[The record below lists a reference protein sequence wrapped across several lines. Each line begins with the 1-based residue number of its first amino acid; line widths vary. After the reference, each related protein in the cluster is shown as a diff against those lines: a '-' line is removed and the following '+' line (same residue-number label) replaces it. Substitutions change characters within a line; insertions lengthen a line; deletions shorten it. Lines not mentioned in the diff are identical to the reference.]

1 MSLYH
6 QTGVEQLPYGYKFV
20 GEASFGASVL
30 AITYI
35 LIHIKAQLTWRHMP
49 ASMTPPGTT
58 ADATD
63 DRDDLVFADEADA
76 PFTAAQSGATPA
88 AGCAAS
94 AAWRILVVD
103 DDADVHSTTTFALKG
118 VEMQGRPLAFLHAY
132 SAEEARALLAR
143 ETDIAVVLL
152 DVVMERPDAGLQL
165 VRQIRE
171 ELGMIEVRIIL
182 RTGQP
187 GYAPELDAIR
197 GYDINDYRT
206 KSELTRTKLYTA
218 VAAAVRSYAQLR
230 DLAASRAG
238 LEQILGAGAQL
249 MALHGVRDAARGVL
263 RQLGALLGRPP
274 TGVLCVRESG
284 HARPDTVRVV
294 AGAGEH
300 AALEGAELGAGRH
313 GAIAEAALRALD
325 ARRRTHGDGWL
336 TLHLRGK
343 AGRDFVACLPF
354 ERPLGELECRLLDVF
369 ASVAAVSLEN
379 VELVTHLN
387 QAAFRD
393 QLTGLPNRTRLV
405 ELIDAALAG
414 PQRDSAT
421 LALVDLDHFAET
433 NDALGHHFGDLLL
446 VAVGRRLASRL
457 KGGPGARV
465 EVARIGADI
474 FCVLGDA
481 SAVQPAPIA
490 ALFREPF
497 RIDGQ
502 DVQVSG
508 TLGLVRLGEHDGSGA
523 DALKDADIA
532 LKRAKSQQRA
542 GHFYFSRSM
551 GVEIRERVRMM
562 HALRSGF
569 RRGEL
574 FLAYQPQV
582 DLATSRPFG
591 AEALLRWRTED
602 GRLVGPDRFIPI
614 AEYSGLI
621 VDIGEW
627 VLRQALAE
635 LVRLRAGGH
644 HAFTMSV
651 NVSQVQF
658 RHPHFVDM
666 LRRALDD
673 TGAPPDYVE
682 LEITES
688 MAMEEPALLVEKLAQ
703 VKRTGVSIAIDDFGT
718 GFSSLSHLQ
727 RLQVDRL
734 KIDRTFVT
742 EITGS
747 ARGSS
752 IAEMVIQ
759 LGRNLGLS
767 VIAEGVEDEREAQ
780 ILRNLGCPL
789 AQGYLFAR
797 PLSPQ
802 ALLAWLD
809 DQALTRAA

>member
-1 MSLYH
+1 
-6 QTGVEQLPYGYKFV
+6 
-20 GEASFGASVL
+20 
-30 AITYI
+30 
-35 LIHIKAQLTWRHMP
+35 MP

-76 PFTAAQSGATPA
+76 PFTAAQSGALPA
-88 AGCAAS
+88 NGCA

-132 SAEEARALLAR
+132 TAEEARALLAR

-274 TGVLCVRESG
+274 AGVLCVRESG

-300 AALEGAELGAGRH
+300 AALEGAELGARRH
-313 GAIAEAALRALD
+313 GPMAQAALRALD
-325 ARRRTHGDGWL
+325 AGRRTHGDGWL
-336 TLHLRGK
+336 ALHLRGK
-343 AGRDFVACLPF
+343 AGRDFVASMPL

-405 ELIDAALAG
+405 ELIDATLAG

-481 SAVQPAPIA
+481 GAVQPAPIA

-502 DVQVSG
+502 DVQVSA
-508 TLGLVRLGEHDGSGA
+508 TLGLVRLAEHDGSGA

-542 GHFYFSRSM
+542 GYFYFSRSM
-551 GVEIRERVRMM
+551 GIEIRERVRMM

-591 AEALLRWRTED
+591 AEALLRWRLED

-635 LVRLRAGGH
+635 LVRLRSGGH

-673 TGAPPDYVE
+673 TGAPPEYVE

-767 VIAEGVEDEREAQ
+767 VIAEGVEDERQAQ
-780 ILRNLGCPL
+780 ILRSLGCPL

-809 DQALTRAA
+809 EQALNRAA

>member
-1 MSLYH
+1 MGTLT
-6 QTGVEQLPYGYKFV
+6 QTCG
-20 GEASFGASVL
+20 
-30 AITYI
+30 
-35 LIHIKAQLTWRHMP
+35 
-49 ASMTPPGTT
+49 
-58 ADATD
+58 
-63 DRDDLVFADEADA
+63 DRDDLVFADEA
-76 PFTAAQSGATPA
+76 GPA
-88 AGCAAS
+88 LPASAG

-103 DDADVHSTTTFALKG
+103 DDADVHSTTTFALKN
-118 VEMQGRPLAFLHAY
+118 VEMQGRPLEFLHAY
-132 SAEEARALLAR
+132 SAREARAILER
-143 ETDIAVVLL
+143 QPDIAVVLL

-187 GYAPELDAIR
+187 GYAPEIEAIR

-218 VAAAVRSYAQLR
+218 VAAAVRSYQQLR
-230 DLAASRAG
+230 ALDAGRAG
-238 LEQILGAGAQL
+238 LERIVSAGASL
-249 MALHGVRDAARGVL
+249 MSLHGVADVAQSVL
-263 RQLGALLGRPP
+263 RQAAGLLGQAPD
-274 TGVLCVRESG
+274 GVLCVRESG
-284 HARPDTVRVV
+284 QGRPDILHVVAAAGDHARLEGRELSPQRYPVLAEV
-294 AGAGEH
+294 AGRT
-300 AALEGAELGAGRH
+300 LGARSGLEEH
-313 GAIAEAALRALD
+313 
-325 ARRRTHGDGWL
+325 GWL
-336 TLHLRGK
+336 SLHFPGK
-343 AGRDFVACLPF
+343 AGRDFAACIPF
-354 ERPLGELECRLLDVF
+354 ERQVGDLERRLLEVF
-369 ASVAAVSLEN
+369 ASVVAVGLDN

-405 ELIDAALAG
+405 ELIDALLAG
-414 PQRDSAT
+414 PERGTAT

-446 VAVGRRLASRL
+446 VAVGKRLKSRL
-457 KGGPGARV
+457 DPRL
-465 EVARIGADI
+465 EIARIGGDI
-474 FCVLGDA
+474 FCVLGEA
-481 SAVQPAPIA
+481 GAVQPGAIQ
-490 ALFREPF
+490 ALFRVPF
-497 RIDGQ
+497 HIDGQ
-502 DVQVSG
+502 DVQVSA
-508 TLGLVRLGEHDGSGA
+508 TLGLVRLSEHDGSGA

-569 RRGEL
+569 QRGEL

-582 DLATSRPFG
+582 DLGSNRPFG

-627 VLRQALAE
+627 VLRQALLE
-635 LVRLRAGGH
+635 LVRLRASGH
-644 HAFTMSV
+644 LDFTMSV

-658 RHPHFVDM
+658 RHPQFVDM
-666 LRRALDD
+666 LRRALDV
-673 TGAPPDYVE
+673 TGAPPEFVE

-767 VIAEGVEDEREAQ
+767 VVAEGVEDERQAH
-780 ILRNLGCPL
+780 ILRTLGCPL
-789 AQGYLFAR
+789 AQGFLYSR
-797 PLSPQ
+797 PLSPE
-802 ALLAWLD
+802 ALQEWLAK
-809 DQALTRAA
+809 QALTAAA